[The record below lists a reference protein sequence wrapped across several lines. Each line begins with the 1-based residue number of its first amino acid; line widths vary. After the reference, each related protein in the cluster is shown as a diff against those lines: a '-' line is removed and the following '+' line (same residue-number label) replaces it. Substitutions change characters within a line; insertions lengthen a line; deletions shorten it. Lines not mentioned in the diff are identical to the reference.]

1 MSSDFGSRS
10 RAKKPPYGWI
20 AAAVLILLG
29 LIGASF
35 IPAWL
40 KARNTAVA
48 DFAAWSVDGP
58 PCPTVTPAQ
67 FVAERREAPKALLF
81 SEVQFSR
88 QYGHANCLYLHY
100 DGGKSPETFP
110 ACQFT
115 SPANLAVVTPKGTF
129 HFTPGLGQPAT
140 VFVEHDQP
148 RCVMAINKALF

>member
-1 MSSDFGSRS
+1 MTNDFGGRTP
-10 RAKKPPYGWI
+10 RKKPPYVWI
-20 AAAVLILLG
+20 GAAALILLA

-40 KARNTAVA
+40 KQRNAAMA

-58 PCPTVTPAQ
+58 PCPTATPAQ
-67 FVAERREAPKALLF
+67 FAAERREAPKTLVF
-81 SEVQFSR
+81 SEIQFAR

-100 DGGKSPETFP
+100 DGGKSSETFP
-110 ACQFT
+110 ACQFI
-115 SPANLAVVTPKGTF
+115 SPANLTVTTPKGTF
-129 HFTPGLGQPAT
+129 HFVPGLGQSAT